1 MMKRSTPPRL
11 RKRTIVKYP
20 FKIRHHAGTRG
31 HRPRSSWRQGSLVA
45 LVISGILLIVGVVL
59 GTVLQPGA
67 ERSPVSQVL
76 QETRVVI
83 IKDDALPPVMQRIAR
98 CESQGQHFTKDGK
111 VVRGKRNPQDTG
123 LFQINTA
130 IWGKKA
136 QELGYD
142 IRTQEGNKQMA
153 RYLFENYGS
162 MPWQTSA
169 ACWSRAS

>member
-1 MMKRSTPPRL
+1 MKKQSTLHRL

-20 FKIRHHAGTRG
+20 YKIRHHAGTRDL
-31 HRPRSSWRQGSLVA
+31 RPRRSWRQGGLVA
-45 LVISGILLIVGVVL
+45 LVISGILLIVGAVL
-59 GTVLQPGA
+59 GKVLRPGE
-67 ERSPVSQVL
+67 ERRPVSHML

-83 IKDDALPPVMQRIAR
+83 VKDDTLPPVMQRIAR

-142 IRTQEGNKQMA
+142 IHSQEGNQQMA

-162 MPWQTSA
+162 VPWQTSA
-169 ACWSRAS
+169 ACWRHAS